1 MLPWVISSFKKKFQK
16 HSLEQE
22 KHWSAMFY
30 LQFPVF
36 IIYLYYLALLSAL
49 QTQQKHSQWRYA
61 KCSLCRDPKWRRLH
75 KMYLVFVCCLGTS
88 LRGDQRNHLKF
99 WEIVILY
106 NYAEENHNS
115 WRTRQDNGPKRV
127 ISWIHGSAKF
137 HVELGPVLHN
147 CSSRS
152 HLSSNACY
160 RGSKWITA

>member
-1 MLPWVISSFKKKFQK
+1 MTTTIVTKCCLKSFLHLKRSFRSIAWSRRSTDLQCFIFGFQC
-16 HSLEQE
+16 L
-22 KHWSAMFY
+22 
-30 LQFPVF
+30 LF
-36 IIYLYYLALLSAL
+36 ICITLLCYSL
-49 QTQQKHSQWRYA
+49 QTQQKHSQWCYA
-61 KCSLCRDPKWRRLH
+61 ECSLCRDPKWRQLH

-106 NYAEENHNS
+106 NYAEENHNL

-152 HLSSNACY
+152 HLSSNA
-160 RGSKWITA
+160 G